1 VNGERLGLL
10 YGGHSLAAYLCRRTH
25 AFRAAVVVEFN
36 LHQSSRA
43 ERPSKD
49 LLLRSCKEAKVLD
62 FRGSGRV
69 ARSGKEIGRA
79 SSTPRNEL
87 AESAG
92 LQKRRKYLF
101 LSDGTFCF
109 DLHDVRSLAHLV
121 VG

>member
-1 VNGERLGLL
+1 MEDLSGRERLGLL
-10 YGGHSLAAYLCRRTH
+10 YGGHSLAAYLCRSTH

-69 ARSGKEIGRA
+69 ARSGKG
-79 SSTPRNEL
+79 
-87 AESAG
+87 SAG
-92 LQKRRKYLF
+92 LHQLHATSWRRVQGCKRDGNIYFCLMG
-101 LSDGTFCF
+101 LSVLIFMM
-109 DLHDVRSLAHLV
+109 
-121 VG
+121 